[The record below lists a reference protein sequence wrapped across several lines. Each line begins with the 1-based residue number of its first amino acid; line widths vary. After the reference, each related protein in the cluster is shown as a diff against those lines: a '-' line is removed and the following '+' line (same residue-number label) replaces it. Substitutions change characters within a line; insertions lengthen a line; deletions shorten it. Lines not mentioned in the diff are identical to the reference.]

1 MSSQGFVVCAECINK
16 IYYDTEKSGRKS
28 YYCAKVDGII
38 RDGLVFDTTDASACV
53 KWGIFKDKN
62 K

>member
-1 MSSQGFVVCAECINK
+1 MNSQEFVVCAECINK
-16 IYYDTEKSGRKS
+16 IYYDTDTKGRKR

-38 RDGLVFDTTDASACV
+38 RYGLVFDTTNASACV
-53 KWGIFKDKN
+53 KWGIFKGKN